1 MKSALKKVSLILA
14 ICFVAF
20 HLYTAAFG
28 TMPGIA
34 QKSIH
39 LGFLLVIF
47 YINAMVDSEKRWEQ
61 IFLGIMALF
70 ALGGCAYIT
79 ILDENLQ
86 LRAGIVYASD
96 ILFAILLIIAIFEA
110 CRRKMG
116 NPLVII
122 TLVFVAYAFLGKYI
136 PGFLNQPGMTLK
148 KFTSLVYL
156 TTDGIFGSPLYASA
170 SYVVL
175 FVLLGAIMSVS
186 GIGDYMTNLATSL
199 FGHMRGGPAK
209 VAVVAS
215 GFFGSIS
222 GSPTANVIGTGT
234 FTIPMMKKNGFEPEF
249 AAAVEATAS
258 TGGAIMPPIMGSTAF
273 IMAEMLGIPYTAV
286 AKAAL
291 IPAILYFLAV
301 LFGVDIYAAKHGLK
315 GIPRSQLPKVRSML
329 KQIYMLAPLIFL
341 IFCMAVFNMT
351 IVRSGLLTIIVTL
364 VLVEI
369 NPKTRM
375 TKEQWLQIPV
385 QTVKSA
391 VSVGIACAMAGIIS
405 GVIMGSGLGY
415 RISSILTSV
424 AGTSMLLLLVLTMV
438 VSLIMGMGV
447 PTTAAYLVL
456 ASLVAPTMIQLGIP
470 PLAAHM
476 FIFYFGC
483 ISSITPPVALAAYA
497 GAGLAGCDPN
507 KTGYKAFRLAFCSFL
522 MPYLFVYNPVLLM
535 EGGVLD
541 ILWSLVTALIGAYLL
556 ASGFEGFF
564 FRWSLKWFERP
575 LMILG
580 AVMLIVPGMTLSCY
594 NAGGEFEGLPAEQI
608 MHVATHSGTGATVHV
623 ITSAKSDIN
632 SIPDL
637 AGTKFGVTAGM
648 MAGYLDDVLWAYDMT
663 TDDLG
668 SVVNLSLSDLCTA
681 LQDGNIDAFLYAT
694 PAPGTNFTDLAM
706 SFGIKV
712 VDIGQEA
719 VDKLMAEKPWYHTVV
734 IPAGTYDGCDEDIT
748 TFAQYTALCARAD
761 VPEETVYNLVK
772 TMMENADAL
781 EAVHKNAAGTC
792 PERGI
797 EGALIP
803 MHPGAERY
811 YKEVGVLD

>member
-70 ALGGCAYIT
+70 AQGGCAYIT

-580 AVMLIVPGMTLSCY
+580 AVMLIVPGM
-594 NAGGEFEGLPAEQI
+594 
-608 MHVATHSGTGATVHV
+608 V
-623 ITSAKSDIN
+623 
-632 SIPDL
+632 
-637 AGTKFGVTAGM
+637 
-648 MAGYLDDVLWAYDMT
+648 
-663 TDDLG
+663 
-668 SVVNLSLSDLCTA
+668 
-681 LQDGNIDAFLYAT
+681 
-694 PAPGTNFTDLAM
+694 TDLV
-706 SFGIKV
+706 GIAIIV
-712 VDIGQEA
+712 VEF
-719 VDKLMAEKPWYHTVV
+719 VTEFMFKRSEKFVPVTVSQS
-734 IPAGTYDGCDEDIT
+734 T
-748 TFAQYTALCARAD
+748 T
-761 VPEETVYNLVK
+761 
-772 TMMENADAL
+772 
-781 EAVHKNAAGTC
+781 
-792 PERGI
+792 
-797 EGALIP
+797 
-803 MHPGAERY
+803 
-811 YKEVGVLD
+811 

>member
-215 GFFGSIS
+215 GFFGSLS

-580 AVMLIVPGMTLSCY
+580 AVMLIVPGM
-594 NAGGEFEGLPAEQI
+594 
-608 MHVATHSGTGATVHV
+608 V
-623 ITSAKSDIN
+623 
-632 SIPDL
+632 
-637 AGTKFGVTAGM
+637 
-648 MAGYLDDVLWAYDMT
+648 
-663 TDDLG
+663 
-668 SVVNLSLSDLCTA
+668 
-681 LQDGNIDAFLYAT
+681 
-694 PAPGTNFTDLAM
+694 TDLV
-706 SFGIKV
+706 GIAIIV
-712 VDIGQEA
+712 VEF
-719 VDKLMAEKPWYHTVV
+719 VTEFMFKRSEKFVPVTVSQS
-734 IPAGTYDGCDEDIT
+734 T
-748 TFAQYTALCARAD
+748 T
-761 VPEETVYNLVK
+761 
-772 TMMENADAL
+772 
-781 EAVHKNAAGTC
+781 
-792 PERGI
+792 
-797 EGALIP
+797 
-803 MHPGAERY
+803 
-811 YKEVGVLD
+811 

>member
-564 FRWSLKWFERP
+564 FRWSLKWFERS

-580 AVMLIVPGMTLSCY
+580 AVMLIVPGM
-594 NAGGEFEGLPAEQI
+594 
-608 MHVATHSGTGATVHV
+608 V
-623 ITSAKSDIN
+623 
-632 SIPDL
+632 
-637 AGTKFGVTAGM
+637 
-648 MAGYLDDVLWAYDMT
+648 
-663 TDDLG
+663 
-668 SVVNLSLSDLCTA
+668 
-681 LQDGNIDAFLYAT
+681 
-694 PAPGTNFTDLAM
+694 TDLV
-706 SFGIKV
+706 GIAIIV
-712 VDIGQEA
+712 VEF
-719 VDKLMAEKPWYHTVV
+719 VTEFMFKRSEKFVPVTVSQS
-734 IPAGTYDGCDEDIT
+734 T
-748 TFAQYTALCARAD
+748 T
-761 VPEETVYNLVK
+761 
-772 TMMENADAL
+772 
-781 EAVHKNAAGTC
+781 
-792 PERGI
+792 
-797 EGALIP
+797 
-803 MHPGAERY
+803 
-811 YKEVGVLD
+811 

>member
-79 ILDENLQ
+79 ILE

-96 ILFAILLIIAIFEA
+96 ILFTILLIIAIFEA

-580 AVMLIVPGMTLSCY
+580 AVMLIVPGM
-594 NAGGEFEGLPAEQI
+594 
-608 MHVATHSGTGATVHV
+608 V
-623 ITSAKSDIN
+623 
-632 SIPDL
+632 
-637 AGTKFGVTAGM
+637 
-648 MAGYLDDVLWAYDMT
+648 
-663 TDDLG
+663 
-668 SVVNLSLSDLCTA
+668 
-681 LQDGNIDAFLYAT
+681 
-694 PAPGTNFTDLAM
+694 TDLV
-706 SFGIKV
+706 GIAIIV
-712 VDIGQEA
+712 VEF
-719 VDKLMAEKPWYHTVV
+719 VTEFMFKRSEKFVPVTVSQS
-734 IPAGTYDGCDEDIT
+734 T
-748 TFAQYTALCARAD
+748 T
-761 VPEETVYNLVK
+761 
-772 TMMENADAL
+772 
-781 EAVHKNAAGTC
+781 
-792 PERGI
+792 
-797 EGALIP
+797 
-803 MHPGAERY
+803 
-811 YKEVGVLD
+811 

>member
-116 NPLVII
+116 NPLVIV

-580 AVMLIVPGMTLSCY
+580 AVMLIVPGM
-594 NAGGEFEGLPAEQI
+594 
-608 MHVATHSGTGATVHV
+608 V
-623 ITSAKSDIN
+623 
-632 SIPDL
+632 
-637 AGTKFGVTAGM
+637 
-648 MAGYLDDVLWAYDMT
+648 
-663 TDDLG
+663 
-668 SVVNLSLSDLCTA
+668 
-681 LQDGNIDAFLYAT
+681 
-694 PAPGTNFTDLAM
+694 TDLV
-706 SFGIKV
+706 GIAIIV
-712 VDIGQEA
+712 VEF
-719 VDKLMAEKPWYHTVV
+719 VTEFMFKRSEKFVPVTVSQS
-734 IPAGTYDGCDEDIT
+734 T
-748 TFAQYTALCARAD
+748 T
-761 VPEETVYNLVK
+761 
-772 TMMENADAL
+772 
-781 EAVHKNAAGTC
+781 
-792 PERGI
+792 
-797 EGALIP
+797 
-803 MHPGAERY
+803 
-811 YKEVGVLD
+811 

>member
-507 KTGYKAFRLAFCSFL
+507 MTGYKAFRLAFCSFL

-580 AVMLIVPGMTLSCY
+580 AVMLIVPGM
-594 NAGGEFEGLPAEQI
+594 
-608 MHVATHSGTGATVHV
+608 V
-623 ITSAKSDIN
+623 
-632 SIPDL
+632 
-637 AGTKFGVTAGM
+637 
-648 MAGYLDDVLWAYDMT
+648 
-663 TDDLG
+663 
-668 SVVNLSLSDLCTA
+668 
-681 LQDGNIDAFLYAT
+681 
-694 PAPGTNFTDLAM
+694 TDLV
-706 SFGIKV
+706 GIAIIV
-712 VDIGQEA
+712 VEF
-719 VDKLMAEKPWYHTVV
+719 VTEFMFKRSEKFVPVTVSQS
-734 IPAGTYDGCDEDIT
+734 T
-748 TFAQYTALCARAD
+748 T
-761 VPEETVYNLVK
+761 
-772 TMMENADAL
+772 
-781 EAVHKNAAGTC
+781 
-792 PERGI
+792 
-797 EGALIP
+797 
-803 MHPGAERY
+803 
-811 YKEVGVLD
+811 

>member
-258 TGGAIMPPIMGSTAF
+258 PGGAIMPPIMGSTAF

-580 AVMLIVPGMTLSCY
+580 AVMLIVPGM
-594 NAGGEFEGLPAEQI
+594 
-608 MHVATHSGTGATVHV
+608 V
-623 ITSAKSDIN
+623 
-632 SIPDL
+632 
-637 AGTKFGVTAGM
+637 
-648 MAGYLDDVLWAYDMT
+648 
-663 TDDLG
+663 
-668 SVVNLSLSDLCTA
+668 
-681 LQDGNIDAFLYAT
+681 
-694 PAPGTNFTDLAM
+694 TDLV
-706 SFGIKV
+706 GIAIIV
-712 VDIGQEA
+712 VEF
-719 VDKLMAEKPWYHTVV
+719 VTEFMFKRSEKFVPVTVSQS
-734 IPAGTYDGCDEDIT
+734 T
-748 TFAQYTALCARAD
+748 T
-761 VPEETVYNLVK
+761 
-772 TMMENADAL
+772 
-781 EAVHKNAAGTC
+781 
-792 PERGI
+792 
-797 EGALIP
+797 
-803 MHPGAERY
+803 
-811 YKEVGVLD
+811 

>member
-14 ICFVAF
+14 ISFVAF

-47 YINAMVDSEKRWEQ
+47 YINAMVDSEERWEQ

-580 AVMLIVPGMTLSCY
+580 AVMLIVPGM
-594 NAGGEFEGLPAEQI
+594 
-608 MHVATHSGTGATVHV
+608 V
-623 ITSAKSDIN
+623 
-632 SIPDL
+632 
-637 AGTKFGVTAGM
+637 
-648 MAGYLDDVLWAYDMT
+648 
-663 TDDLG
+663 
-668 SVVNLSLSDLCTA
+668 
-681 LQDGNIDAFLYAT
+681 
-694 PAPGTNFTDLAM
+694 TDLV
-706 SFGIKV
+706 GIAIIV
-712 VDIGQEA
+712 VEF
-719 VDKLMAEKPWYHTVV
+719 VTEFMFKRSEKFVPVTVSQS
-734 IPAGTYDGCDEDIT
+734 T
-748 TFAQYTALCARAD
+748 T
-761 VPEETVYNLVK
+761 
-772 TMMENADAL
+772 
-781 EAVHKNAAGTC
+781 
-792 PERGI
+792 
-797 EGALIP
+797 
-803 MHPGAERY
+803 
-811 YKEVGVLD
+811 

>member
-222 GSPTANVIGTGT
+222 GNPTANVIGTGT

-580 AVMLIVPGMTLSCY
+580 AVMLIVPGM
-594 NAGGEFEGLPAEQI
+594 
-608 MHVATHSGTGATVHV
+608 V
-623 ITSAKSDIN
+623 
-632 SIPDL
+632 
-637 AGTKFGVTAGM
+637 
-648 MAGYLDDVLWAYDMT
+648 
-663 TDDLG
+663 
-668 SVVNLSLSDLCTA
+668 
-681 LQDGNIDAFLYAT
+681 
-694 PAPGTNFTDLAM
+694 TDLV
-706 SFGIKV
+706 GIAIIV
-712 VDIGQEA
+712 VEF
-719 VDKLMAEKPWYHTVV
+719 VTEFMFKRSEKFVPVTVSQS
-734 IPAGTYDGCDEDIT
+734 T
-748 TFAQYTALCARAD
+748 T
-761 VPEETVYNLVK
+761 
-772 TMMENADAL
+772 
-781 EAVHKNAAGTC
+781 
-792 PERGI
+792 
-797 EGALIP
+797 
-803 MHPGAERY
+803 
-811 YKEVGVLD
+811 

>member
-507 KTGYKAFRLAFCSFL
+507 KTGYKAFRLSFCSCL

-580 AVMLIVPGMTLSCY
+580 AVMLIVPGM
-594 NAGGEFEGLPAEQI
+594 
-608 MHVATHSGTGATVHV
+608 V
-623 ITSAKSDIN
+623 
-632 SIPDL
+632 
-637 AGTKFGVTAGM
+637 
-648 MAGYLDDVLWAYDMT
+648 
-663 TDDLG
+663 
-668 SVVNLSLSDLCTA
+668 
-681 LQDGNIDAFLYAT
+681 
-694 PAPGTNFTDLAM
+694 TDLV
-706 SFGIKV
+706 GIAIIV
-712 VDIGQEA
+712 VEF
-719 VDKLMAEKPWYHTVV
+719 VTEFMFKRSEKFVPVTVSQS
-734 IPAGTYDGCDEDIT
+734 T
-748 TFAQYTALCARAD
+748 T
-761 VPEETVYNLVK
+761 
-772 TMMENADAL
+772 
-781 EAVHKNAAGTC
+781 
-792 PERGI
+792 
-797 EGALIP
+797 
-803 MHPGAERY
+803 
-811 YKEVGVLD
+811 

>member
-415 RISSILTSV
+415 RISSILTSG

-580 AVMLIVPGMTLSCY
+580 AVMLIVPGM
-594 NAGGEFEGLPAEQI
+594 
-608 MHVATHSGTGATVHV
+608 V
-623 ITSAKSDIN
+623 
-632 SIPDL
+632 
-637 AGTKFGVTAGM
+637 
-648 MAGYLDDVLWAYDMT
+648 
-663 TDDLG
+663 
-668 SVVNLSLSDLCTA
+668 
-681 LQDGNIDAFLYAT
+681 
-694 PAPGTNFTDLAM
+694 TDLV
-706 SFGIKV
+706 GIAIIV
-712 VDIGQEA
+712 VEF
-719 VDKLMAEKPWYHTVV
+719 VTEFMFKRSEKFVPVTVSQS
-734 IPAGTYDGCDEDIT
+734 T
-748 TFAQYTALCARAD
+748 T
-761 VPEETVYNLVK
+761 
-772 TMMENADAL
+772 
-781 EAVHKNAAGTC
+781 
-792 PERGI
+792 
-797 EGALIP
+797 
-803 MHPGAERY
+803 
-811 YKEVGVLD
+811 

>member
-14 ICFVAF
+14 ICFIAF

-580 AVMLIVPGMTLSCY
+580 AVMLIVPGM
-594 NAGGEFEGLPAEQI
+594 
-608 MHVATHSGTGATVHV
+608 V
-623 ITSAKSDIN
+623 
-632 SIPDL
+632 
-637 AGTKFGVTAGM
+637 
-648 MAGYLDDVLWAYDMT
+648 
-663 TDDLG
+663 
-668 SVVNLSLSDLCTA
+668 
-681 LQDGNIDAFLYAT
+681 
-694 PAPGTNFTDLAM
+694 TDLV
-706 SFGIKV
+706 GIAIIV
-712 VDIGQEA
+712 VEF
-719 VDKLMAEKPWYHTVV
+719 VTEFMFKRSEKFVPVTVSQS
-734 IPAGTYDGCDEDIT
+734 T
-748 TFAQYTALCARAD
+748 T
-761 VPEETVYNLVK
+761 
-772 TMMENADAL
+772 
-781 EAVHKNAAGTC
+781 
-792 PERGI
+792 
-797 EGALIP
+797 
-803 MHPGAERY
+803 
-811 YKEVGVLD
+811 

>member
-148 KFTSLVYL
+148 KFTSLGYL

-580 AVMLIVPGMTLSCY
+580 AVMLIVPGM
-594 NAGGEFEGLPAEQI
+594 
-608 MHVATHSGTGATVHV
+608 V
-623 ITSAKSDIN
+623 
-632 SIPDL
+632 
-637 AGTKFGVTAGM
+637 
-648 MAGYLDDVLWAYDMT
+648 
-663 TDDLG
+663 
-668 SVVNLSLSDLCTA
+668 
-681 LQDGNIDAFLYAT
+681 
-694 PAPGTNFTDLAM
+694 TDLV
-706 SFGIKV
+706 GIAIIV
-712 VDIGQEA
+712 VEF
-719 VDKLMAEKPWYHTVV
+719 VTEFMFKRSEKFVPVTVSQS
-734 IPAGTYDGCDEDIT
+734 T
-748 TFAQYTALCARAD
+748 T
-761 VPEETVYNLVK
+761 
-772 TMMENADAL
+772 
-781 EAVHKNAAGTC
+781 
-792 PERGI
+792 
-797 EGALIP
+797 
-803 MHPGAERY
+803 
-811 YKEVGVLD
+811 

>member
-234 FTIPMMKKNGFEPEF
+234 FTIPMMKKNGFEPDF

-291 IPAILYFLAV
+291 IPAILSFLAV

-580 AVMLIVPGMTLSCY
+580 AVMLIVPGM
-594 NAGGEFEGLPAEQI
+594 
-608 MHVATHSGTGATVHV
+608 V
-623 ITSAKSDIN
+623 
-632 SIPDL
+632 
-637 AGTKFGVTAGM
+637 
-648 MAGYLDDVLWAYDMT
+648 
-663 TDDLG
+663 
-668 SVVNLSLSDLCTA
+668 
-681 LQDGNIDAFLYAT
+681 
-694 PAPGTNFTDLAM
+694 TDLV
-706 SFGIKV
+706 GIAIIV
-712 VDIGQEA
+712 VES
-719 VDKLMAEKPWYHTVV
+719 VTEFMFKRSEKFVPVTVSQS
-734 IPAGTYDGCDEDIT
+734 T
-748 TFAQYTALCARAD
+748 T
-761 VPEETVYNLVK
+761 
-772 TMMENADAL
+772 
-781 EAVHKNAAGTC
+781 
-792 PERGI
+792 
-797 EGALIP
+797 
-803 MHPGAERY
+803 
-811 YKEVGVLD
+811 

>member
-556 ASGFEGFF
+556 LLPLEPEVVRASAHDTGRCDADCARYGHRFG
-564 FRWSLKWFERP
+564 RYRHHR
-575 LMILG
+575 
-580 AVMLIVPGMTLSCY
+580 
-594 NAGGEFEGLPAEQI
+594 GGVC
-608 MHVATHSGTGATVHV
+608 HRVHV
-623 ITSAKSDIN
+623 
-632 SIPDL
+632 
-637 AGTKFGVTAGM
+637 
-648 MAGYLDDVLWAYDMT
+648 
-663 TDDLG
+663 
-668 SVVNLSLSDLCTA
+668 
-681 LQDGNIDAFLYAT
+681 
-694 PAPGTNFTDLAM
+694 
-706 SFGIKV
+706 
-712 VDIGQEA
+712 
-719 VDKLMAEKPWYHTVV
+719 
-734 IPAGTYDGCDEDIT
+734 
-748 TFAQYTALCARAD
+748 
-761 VPEETVYNLVK
+761 
-772 TMMENADAL
+772 
-781 EAVHKNAAGTC
+781 
-792 PERGI
+792 
-797 EGALIP
+797 
-803 MHPGAERY
+803 
-811 YKEVGVLD
+811 

>member
-424 AGTSMLLLLVLTMV
+424 AGTSMLLLVLTMV

-580 AVMLIVPGMTLSCY
+580 AVMLIVPGM
-594 NAGGEFEGLPAEQI
+594 
-608 MHVATHSGTGATVHV
+608 V
-623 ITSAKSDIN
+623 
-632 SIPDL
+632 
-637 AGTKFGVTAGM
+637 
-648 MAGYLDDVLWAYDMT
+648 
-663 TDDLG
+663 
-668 SVVNLSLSDLCTA
+668 
-681 LQDGNIDAFLYAT
+681 
-694 PAPGTNFTDLAM
+694 TDLL
-706 SFGIKV
+706 GIAIIV
-712 VDIGQEA
+712 VEF
-719 VDKLMAEKPWYHTVV
+719 VTEFMFKRSEKFVPVTVSQS
-734 IPAGTYDGCDEDIT
+734 T
-748 TFAQYTALCARAD
+748 T
-761 VPEETVYNLVK
+761 
-772 TMMENADAL
+772 
-781 EAVHKNAAGTC
+781 
-792 PERGI
+792 
-797 EGALIP
+797 
-803 MHPGAERY
+803 
-811 YKEVGVLD
+811 

>member
-222 GSPTANVIGTGT
+222 GCPAANVIGTGT

-483 ISSITPPVALAAYA
+483 ISSITPPVGLAAYA

-580 AVMLIVPGMTLSCY
+580 AVMLIVPGM
-594 NAGGEFEGLPAEQI
+594 
-608 MHVATHSGTGATVHV
+608 V
-623 ITSAKSDIN
+623 
-632 SIPDL
+632 
-637 AGTKFGVTAGM
+637 
-648 MAGYLDDVLWAYDMT
+648 
-663 TDDLG
+663 
-668 SVVNLSLSDLCTA
+668 
-681 LQDGNIDAFLYAT
+681 
-694 PAPGTNFTDLAM
+694 TDLV
-706 SFGIKV
+706 GIAIIV
-712 VDIGQEA
+712 VEF
-719 VDKLMAEKPWYHTVV
+719 VTEFMFKRSEKFVPVTVSQS
-734 IPAGTYDGCDEDIT
+734 T
-748 TFAQYTALCARAD
+748 T
-761 VPEETVYNLVK
+761 
-772 TMMENADAL
+772 
-781 EAVHKNAAGTC
+781 
-792 PERGI
+792 
-797 EGALIP
+797 
-803 MHPGAERY
+803 
-811 YKEVGVLD
+811 

>member
-96 ILFAILLIIAIFEA
+96 ILFVILLIIAIFEA

-136 PGFLNQPGMTLK
+136 PGFLNQPAMTLK

-580 AVMLIVPGMTLSCY
+580 AVMLIVPGM
-594 NAGGEFEGLPAEQI
+594 
-608 MHVATHSGTGATVHV
+608 V
-623 ITSAKSDIN
+623 
-632 SIPDL
+632 
-637 AGTKFGVTAGM
+637 
-648 MAGYLDDVLWAYDMT
+648 
-663 TDDLG
+663 
-668 SVVNLSLSDLCTA
+668 
-681 LQDGNIDAFLYAT
+681 
-694 PAPGTNFTDLAM
+694 TDLV
-706 SFGIKV
+706 GIAIIV
-712 VDIGQEA
+712 VEF
-719 VDKLMAEKPWYHTVV
+719 VTEFMFKRSEKFVPVTVSQS
-734 IPAGTYDGCDEDIT
+734 T
-748 TFAQYTALCARAD
+748 T
-761 VPEETVYNLVK
+761 
-772 TMMENADAL
+772 
-781 EAVHKNAAGTC
+781 
-792 PERGI
+792 
-797 EGALIP
+797 
-803 MHPGAERY
+803 
-811 YKEVGVLD
+811 

>member
-222 GSPTANVIGTGT
+222 GSRTANVIGTGT

-580 AVMLIVPGMTLSCY
+580 AVMLIVPGM
-594 NAGGEFEGLPAEQI
+594 
-608 MHVATHSGTGATVHV
+608 V
-623 ITSAKSDIN
+623 
-632 SIPDL
+632 
-637 AGTKFGVTAGM
+637 
-648 MAGYLDDVLWAYDMT
+648 
-663 TDDLG
+663 
-668 SVVNLSLSDLCTA
+668 
-681 LQDGNIDAFLYAT
+681 
-694 PAPGTNFTDLAM
+694 TDLV
-706 SFGIKV
+706 GIAIIV
-712 VDIGQEA
+712 VEF
-719 VDKLMAEKPWYHTVV
+719 VTEFMFKRSEKFVPVTVSQS
-734 IPAGTYDGCDEDIT
+734 T
-748 TFAQYTALCARAD
+748 T
-761 VPEETVYNLVK
+761 
-772 TMMENADAL
+772 
-781 EAVHKNAAGTC
+781 
-792 PERGI
+792 
-797 EGALIP
+797 
-803 MHPGAERY
+803 
-811 YKEVGVLD
+811 

>member
-47 YINAMVDSEKRWEQ
+47 YINAMVHSEKRWEQ

-170 SYVVL
+170 SHVVL

-541 ILWSLVTALIGAYLL
+541 ILWSLVTALVGAYLL

-580 AVMLIVPGMTLSCY
+580 AVMLIVPGM
-594 NAGGEFEGLPAEQI
+594 
-608 MHVATHSGTGATVHV
+608 V
-623 ITSAKSDIN
+623 
-632 SIPDL
+632 
-637 AGTKFGVTAGM
+637 
-648 MAGYLDDVLWAYDMT
+648 
-663 TDDLG
+663 
-668 SVVNLSLSDLCTA
+668 
-681 LQDGNIDAFLYAT
+681 
-694 PAPGTNFTDLAM
+694 TDLV
-706 SFGIKV
+706 GIAIIV
-712 VDIGQEA
+712 VEF
-719 VDKLMAEKPWYHTVV
+719 VTEFMFKRSEKFVPVTVSQS
-734 IPAGTYDGCDEDIT
+734 T
-748 TFAQYTALCARAD
+748 T
-761 VPEETVYNLVK
+761 
-772 TMMENADAL
+772 
-781 EAVHKNAAGTC
+781 
-792 PERGI
+792 
-797 EGALIP
+797 
-803 MHPGAERY
+803 
-811 YKEVGVLD
+811 

>member
-483 ISSITPPVALAAYA
+483 ISSITPAVALAAYA

-580 AVMLIVPGMTLSCY
+580 AVMLIVPGM
-594 NAGGEFEGLPAEQI
+594 
-608 MHVATHSGTGATVHV
+608 V
-623 ITSAKSDIN
+623 
-632 SIPDL
+632 
-637 AGTKFGVTAGM
+637 
-648 MAGYLDDVLWAYDMT
+648 
-663 TDDLG
+663 
-668 SVVNLSLSDLCTA
+668 
-681 LQDGNIDAFLYAT
+681 
-694 PAPGTNFTDLAM
+694 TDLV
-706 SFGIKV
+706 GIAIIV
-712 VDIGQEA
+712 VEF
-719 VDKLMAEKPWYHTVV
+719 VTEFMFKRSEKFVPVTVSQS
-734 IPAGTYDGCDEDIT
+734 T
-748 TFAQYTALCARAD
+748 T
-761 VPEETVYNLVK
+761 
-772 TMMENADAL
+772 
-781 EAVHKNAAGTC
+781 
-792 PERGI
+792 
-797 EGALIP
+797 
-803 MHPGAERY
+803 
-811 YKEVGVLD
+811 

>member
-301 LFGVDIYAAKHGLK
+301 LFGIDIYAAKHGLK

-580 AVMLIVPGMTLSCY
+580 AVMLIVPGM
-594 NAGGEFEGLPAEQI
+594 
-608 MHVATHSGTGATVHV
+608 V
-623 ITSAKSDIN
+623 
-632 SIPDL
+632 
-637 AGTKFGVTAGM
+637 
-648 MAGYLDDVLWAYDMT
+648 
-663 TDDLG
+663 
-668 SVVNLSLSDLCTA
+668 
-681 LQDGNIDAFLYAT
+681 
-694 PAPGTNFTDLAM
+694 TDLV
-706 SFGIKV
+706 GIAIIV
-712 VDIGQEA
+712 VEF
-719 VDKLMAEKPWYHTVV
+719 VTEFMFKRSEKFVPVTVSQS
-734 IPAGTYDGCDEDIT
+734 T
-748 TFAQYTALCARAD
+748 T
-761 VPEETVYNLVK
+761 
-772 TMMENADAL
+772 
-781 EAVHKNAAGTC
+781 
-792 PERGI
+792 
-797 EGALIP
+797 
-803 MHPGAERY
+803 
-811 YKEVGVLD
+811 

>member
-136 PGFLNQPGMTLK
+136 PGFLNQPSMTLK

-580 AVMLIVPGMTLSCY
+580 AVMLIVPGM
-594 NAGGEFEGLPAEQI
+594 
-608 MHVATHSGTGATVHV
+608 V
-623 ITSAKSDIN
+623 
-632 SIPDL
+632 
-637 AGTKFGVTAGM
+637 
-648 MAGYLDDVLWAYDMT
+648 
-663 TDDLG
+663 
-668 SVVNLSLSDLCTA
+668 
-681 LQDGNIDAFLYAT
+681 
-694 PAPGTNFTDLAM
+694 TDLV
-706 SFGIKV
+706 GIAIIV
-712 VDIGQEA
+712 VEF
-719 VDKLMAEKPWYHTVV
+719 VTEFMFKRSEKFVPVTVSQS
-734 IPAGTYDGCDEDIT
+734 T
-748 TFAQYTALCARAD
+748 T
-761 VPEETVYNLVK
+761 
-772 TMMENADAL
+772 
-781 EAVHKNAAGTC
+781 
-792 PERGI
+792 
-797 EGALIP
+797 
-803 MHPGAERY
+803 
-811 YKEVGVLD
+811 

>member
-222 GSPTANVIGTGT
+222 GSPTANVSGTGT

-580 AVMLIVPGMTLSCY
+580 AVMLIVPGM
-594 NAGGEFEGLPAEQI
+594 
-608 MHVATHSGTGATVHV
+608 V
-623 ITSAKSDIN
+623 
-632 SIPDL
+632 
-637 AGTKFGVTAGM
+637 
-648 MAGYLDDVLWAYDMT
+648 
-663 TDDLG
+663 
-668 SVVNLSLSDLCTA
+668 
-681 LQDGNIDAFLYAT
+681 
-694 PAPGTNFTDLAM
+694 TDLV
-706 SFGIKV
+706 GIAIIV
-712 VDIGQEA
+712 VEF
-719 VDKLMAEKPWYHTVV
+719 VTEFMFKRSEKFVPVTVSQS
-734 IPAGTYDGCDEDIT
+734 T
-748 TFAQYTALCARAD
+748 T
-761 VPEETVYNLVK
+761 
-772 TMMENADAL
+772 
-781 EAVHKNAAGTC
+781 
-792 PERGI
+792 
-797 EGALIP
+797 
-803 MHPGAERY
+803 
-811 YKEVGVLD
+811 

>member
-535 EGGVLD
+535 EGSVLD

-580 AVMLIVPGMTLSCY
+580 AVMLIVPGM
-594 NAGGEFEGLPAEQI
+594 
-608 MHVATHSGTGATVHV
+608 V
-623 ITSAKSDIN
+623 
-632 SIPDL
+632 
-637 AGTKFGVTAGM
+637 
-648 MAGYLDDVLWAYDMT
+648 
-663 TDDLG
+663 
-668 SVVNLSLSDLCTA
+668 
-681 LQDGNIDAFLYAT
+681 
-694 PAPGTNFTDLAM
+694 TDLV
-706 SFGIKV
+706 GIAIIV
-712 VDIGQEA
+712 VEF
-719 VDKLMAEKPWYHTVV
+719 VTEFMFKRSEKFVPVTVSQS
-734 IPAGTYDGCDEDIT
+734 T
-748 TFAQYTALCARAD
+748 T
-761 VPEETVYNLVK
+761 
-772 TMMENADAL
+772 
-781 EAVHKNAAGTC
+781 
-792 PERGI
+792 
-797 EGALIP
+797 
-803 MHPGAERY
+803 
-811 YKEVGVLD
+811 

>member
-258 TGGAIMPPIMGSTAF
+258 TGGAIVPPIMGSTAF

-580 AVMLIVPGMTLSCY
+580 AVMLIVPGM
-594 NAGGEFEGLPAEQI
+594 
-608 MHVATHSGTGATVHV
+608 V
-623 ITSAKSDIN
+623 
-632 SIPDL
+632 
-637 AGTKFGVTAGM
+637 
-648 MAGYLDDVLWAYDMT
+648 
-663 TDDLG
+663 
-668 SVVNLSLSDLCTA
+668 
-681 LQDGNIDAFLYAT
+681 
-694 PAPGTNFTDLAM
+694 TDLV
-706 SFGIKV
+706 GIAIIV
-712 VDIGQEA
+712 VEF
-719 VDKLMAEKPWYHTVV
+719 VTEFMFKRSEKFVPVTVSQS
-734 IPAGTYDGCDEDIT
+734 T
-748 TFAQYTALCARAD
+748 T
-761 VPEETVYNLVK
+761 
-772 TMMENADAL
+772 
-781 EAVHKNAAGTC
+781 
-792 PERGI
+792 
-797 EGALIP
+797 
-803 MHPGAERY
+803 
-811 YKEVGVLD
+811 

>member
-341 IFCMAVFNMT
+341 LFCMAVFNMT

-580 AVMLIVPGMTLSCY
+580 AVMLIVPGM
-594 NAGGEFEGLPAEQI
+594 
-608 MHVATHSGTGATVHV
+608 V
-623 ITSAKSDIN
+623 
-632 SIPDL
+632 
-637 AGTKFGVTAGM
+637 
-648 MAGYLDDVLWAYDMT
+648 
-663 TDDLG
+663 
-668 SVVNLSLSDLCTA
+668 
-681 LQDGNIDAFLYAT
+681 
-694 PAPGTNFTDLAM
+694 TDLV
-706 SFGIKV
+706 GIAIIV
-712 VDIGQEA
+712 VEF
-719 VDKLMAEKPWYHTVV
+719 VTEFMFKRSEKFVPVTVSQS
-734 IPAGTYDGCDEDIT
+734 T
-748 TFAQYTALCARAD
+748 T
-761 VPEETVYNLVK
+761 
-772 TMMENADAL
+772 
-781 EAVHKNAAGTC
+781 
-792 PERGI
+792 
-797 EGALIP
+797 
-803 MHPGAERY
+803 
-811 YKEVGVLD
+811 

>member
-556 ASGFEGFF
+556 SSGFEGFF

-580 AVMLIVPGMTLSCY
+580 AVMLIVPGM
-594 NAGGEFEGLPAEQI
+594 
-608 MHVATHSGTGATVHV
+608 V
-623 ITSAKSDIN
+623 
-632 SIPDL
+632 
-637 AGTKFGVTAGM
+637 
-648 MAGYLDDVLWAYDMT
+648 
-663 TDDLG
+663 
-668 SVVNLSLSDLCTA
+668 
-681 LQDGNIDAFLYAT
+681 
-694 PAPGTNFTDLAM
+694 TDLV
-706 SFGIKV
+706 GIAIIV
-712 VDIGQEA
+712 VEF
-719 VDKLMAEKPWYHTVV
+719 VTEFMFKRSEKFVPVTVSQS
-734 IPAGTYDGCDEDIT
+734 T
-748 TFAQYTALCARAD
+748 T
-761 VPEETVYNLVK
+761 
-772 TMMENADAL
+772 
-781 EAVHKNAAGTC
+781 
-792 PERGI
+792 
-797 EGALIP
+797 
-803 MHPGAERY
+803 
-811 YKEVGVLD
+811 

>member
-234 FTIPMMKKNGFEPEF
+234 STIPMMKKNGFEPEF

-580 AVMLIVPGMTLSCY
+580 AVMLIVPGM
-594 NAGGEFEGLPAEQI
+594 
-608 MHVATHSGTGATVHV
+608 V
-623 ITSAKSDIN
+623 
-632 SIPDL
+632 
-637 AGTKFGVTAGM
+637 
-648 MAGYLDDVLWAYDMT
+648 
-663 TDDLG
+663 
-668 SVVNLSLSDLCTA
+668 
-681 LQDGNIDAFLYAT
+681 
-694 PAPGTNFTDLAM
+694 TDLV
-706 SFGIKV
+706 GIAIIV
-712 VDIGQEA
+712 VEF
-719 VDKLMAEKPWYHTVV
+719 VTEFMFKRSEKFVPVTVSQS
-734 IPAGTYDGCDEDIT
+734 T
-748 TFAQYTALCARAD
+748 T
-761 VPEETVYNLVK
+761 
-772 TMMENADAL
+772 
-781 EAVHKNAAGTC
+781 
-792 PERGI
+792 
-797 EGALIP
+797 
-803 MHPGAERY
+803 
-811 YKEVGVLD
+811 

>member
-405 GVIMGSGLGY
+405 GVIMVSGLGY

-580 AVMLIVPGMTLSCY
+580 AVMLIVPGM
-594 NAGGEFEGLPAEQI
+594 
-608 MHVATHSGTGATVHV
+608 V
-623 ITSAKSDIN
+623 
-632 SIPDL
+632 
-637 AGTKFGVTAGM
+637 
-648 MAGYLDDVLWAYDMT
+648 
-663 TDDLG
+663 
-668 SVVNLSLSDLCTA
+668 
-681 LQDGNIDAFLYAT
+681 
-694 PAPGTNFTDLAM
+694 TDLV
-706 SFGIKV
+706 GIAIIV
-712 VDIGQEA
+712 VEF
-719 VDKLMAEKPWYHTVV
+719 VTEFMFKRSEKFVPVTVSQS
-734 IPAGTYDGCDEDIT
+734 T
-748 TFAQYTALCARAD
+748 T
-761 VPEETVYNLVK
+761 
-772 TMMENADAL
+772 
-781 EAVHKNAAGTC
+781 
-792 PERGI
+792 
-797 EGALIP
+797 
-803 MHPGAERY
+803 
-811 YKEVGVLD
+811 

>member
-580 AVMLIVPGMTLSCY
+580 AVMLIVPGM
-594 NAGGEFEGLPAEQI
+594 
-608 MHVATHSGTGATVHV
+608 V
-623 ITSAKSDIN
+623 
-632 SIPDL
+632 
-637 AGTKFGVTAGM
+637 
-648 MAGYLDDVLWAYDMT
+648 
-663 TDDLG
+663 
-668 SVVNLSLSDLCTA
+668 
-681 LQDGNIDAFLYAT
+681 
-694 PAPGTNFTDLAM
+694 TDLV
-706 SFGIKV
+706 GIATIV
-712 VDIGQEA
+712 VEF
-719 VDKLMAEKPWYHTVV
+719 VTEFMFKRSEKFVPVTVSQS
-734 IPAGTYDGCDEDIT
+734 T
-748 TFAQYTALCARAD
+748 T
-761 VPEETVYNLVK
+761 
-772 TMMENADAL
+772 
-781 EAVHKNAAGTC
+781 
-792 PERGI
+792 
-797 EGALIP
+797 
-803 MHPGAERY
+803 
-811 YKEVGVLD
+811 

>member
-39 LGFLLVIF
+39 LGFLLVVF

-580 AVMLIVPGMTLSCY
+580 AVMLIVPGM
-594 NAGGEFEGLPAEQI
+594 
-608 MHVATHSGTGATVHV
+608 V
-623 ITSAKSDIN
+623 
-632 SIPDL
+632 
-637 AGTKFGVTAGM
+637 
-648 MAGYLDDVLWAYDMT
+648 
-663 TDDLG
+663 
-668 SVVNLSLSDLCTA
+668 
-681 LQDGNIDAFLYAT
+681 
-694 PAPGTNFTDLAM
+694 TDLV
-706 SFGIKV
+706 GIAIIV
-712 VDIGQEA
+712 VEF
-719 VDKLMAEKPWYHTVV
+719 VTEFMFKRSEKFVPVTVSQS
-734 IPAGTYDGCDEDIT
+734 T
-748 TFAQYTALCARAD
+748 T
-761 VPEETVYNLVK
+761 
-772 TMMENADAL
+772 
-781 EAVHKNAAGTC
+781 
-792 PERGI
+792 
-797 EGALIP
+797 
-803 MHPGAERY
+803 
-811 YKEVGVLD
+811 

>member
-156 TTDGIFGSPLYASA
+156 TTDGIFGAPLYASA

-580 AVMLIVPGMTLSCY
+580 AVMLIVPGM
-594 NAGGEFEGLPAEQI
+594 
-608 MHVATHSGTGATVHV
+608 V
-623 ITSAKSDIN
+623 
-632 SIPDL
+632 
-637 AGTKFGVTAGM
+637 
-648 MAGYLDDVLWAYDMT
+648 
-663 TDDLG
+663 
-668 SVVNLSLSDLCTA
+668 
-681 LQDGNIDAFLYAT
+681 
-694 PAPGTNFTDLAM
+694 TDLV
-706 SFGIKV
+706 GIAIIV
-712 VDIGQEA
+712 VEF
-719 VDKLMAEKPWYHTVV
+719 VTEFMFKRSEKFVPVTVSQS
-734 IPAGTYDGCDEDIT
+734 T
-748 TFAQYTALCARAD
+748 T
-761 VPEETVYNLVK
+761 
-772 TMMENADAL
+772 
-781 EAVHKNAAGTC
+781 
-792 PERGI
+792 
-797 EGALIP
+797 
-803 MHPGAERY
+803 
-811 YKEVGVLD
+811 

>member
-507 KTGYKAFRLAFCSFL
+507 KTGYKAFRLAFCSFP

-580 AVMLIVPGMTLSCY
+580 AVMLIVPGM
-594 NAGGEFEGLPAEQI
+594 
-608 MHVATHSGTGATVHV
+608 V
-623 ITSAKSDIN
+623 
-632 SIPDL
+632 
-637 AGTKFGVTAGM
+637 
-648 MAGYLDDVLWAYDMT
+648 
-663 TDDLG
+663 
-668 SVVNLSLSDLCTA
+668 
-681 LQDGNIDAFLYAT
+681 
-694 PAPGTNFTDLAM
+694 TDLV
-706 SFGIKV
+706 GIAIIV
-712 VDIGQEA
+712 VEF
-719 VDKLMAEKPWYHTVV
+719 VTEFMFKRSEKFVPVTVSQS
-734 IPAGTYDGCDEDIT
+734 T
-748 TFAQYTALCARAD
+748 T
-761 VPEETVYNLVK
+761 
-772 TMMENADAL
+772 
-781 EAVHKNAAGTC
+781 
-792 PERGI
+792 
-797 EGALIP
+797 
-803 MHPGAERY
+803 
-811 YKEVGVLD
+811 

>member
-456 ASLVAPTMIQLGIP
+456 ASLVAPTMIQLGMP

-580 AVMLIVPGMTLSCY
+580 AVMLIVPGM
-594 NAGGEFEGLPAEQI
+594 
-608 MHVATHSGTGATVHV
+608 V
-623 ITSAKSDIN
+623 
-632 SIPDL
+632 
-637 AGTKFGVTAGM
+637 
-648 MAGYLDDVLWAYDMT
+648 
-663 TDDLG
+663 
-668 SVVNLSLSDLCTA
+668 
-681 LQDGNIDAFLYAT
+681 
-694 PAPGTNFTDLAM
+694 TDLV
-706 SFGIKV
+706 GIAIIV
-712 VDIGQEA
+712 VEF
-719 VDKLMAEKPWYHTVV
+719 VTEFMFKRSEKFVPVTVSQS
-734 IPAGTYDGCDEDIT
+734 T
-748 TFAQYTALCARAD
+748 T
-761 VPEETVYNLVK
+761 
-772 TMMENADAL
+772 
-781 EAVHKNAAGTC
+781 
-792 PERGI
+792 
-797 EGALIP
+797 
-803 MHPGAERY
+803 
-811 YKEVGVLD
+811 